1 MSPRSATQHLELEPR
16 ASDFLELLR
25 DLGHLDD
32 AGVESI
38 TGSFVAKAH
47 PGQVVTFDEVRRAV
61 AVKLFEAEGALRPEA
76 RELLGAE
83 WPRLFF

>member
-1 MSPRSATQHLELEPR
+1 MNPRVPSQHLELEPR

-32 AGVESI
+32 AGIEGL
-38 TGSFVAKAH
+38 TGALVSKAH
-47 PGQVVTFDEVRRAV
+47 DGHVVTFEEVRRAA
-61 AVKLFEAEGALRPEA
+61 AVKLFETEGTMRSEA